1 MDPEQEGGFSV
12 VSAPKAMA
20 LGPDPR
26 SREQD
31 CTAQSSCPV
40 WRMFQNGDRKQGI
53 SKPPKAGAGDRE
65 VRMAPGEK

>member
-1 MDPEQEGGFSV
+1 MDPEQGGFSV

-20 LGPDPR
+20 VGSDPR
-26 SREQD
+26 GRGQD

-40 WRMFQNGDRKQGI
+40 WRMFQKGDRKQGI
-53 SKPPKAGAGDRE
+53 SKPHKAGAGDRE